1 MNANID
7 ELITRIRQIED
18 EIEAEL
24 RSRRDELQ
32 ANFEQGRIR
41 FKREILEQQRR
52 FKTGLIRYLAETH
65 LLNILTA
72 PVIYSCIF
80 PLLML
85 DLFITVYQRICF
97 PVYGITYVARG
108 DFMIFD
114 RSHLGYLNVI
124 EKFHCAYCSYGNGL
138 IAYTREV
145 ISRTEQYFCP
155 IKHAQRILDAHI
167 RYPRFTDFGDA
178 EAYKQELGKLRA
190 ELNGHVRPPQQ

>member
-7 ELITRIRQIED
+7 ELIARIRQIED

-52 FKTGLIRYLAETH
+52 LKTGLIRYLLDTH

-85 DLFITVYQRICF
+85 DLFITGYQRICF
-97 PVYGITYVARG
+97 PVYGITRVPRSDY
-108 DFMIFD
+108 MIFD
-114 RSHLGYLNVI
+114 RGHLGYLNVI
-124 EKFHCAYCSYGNGL
+124 EKLHCAYCSYGNGL

-178 EAYKQELGKLRA
+178 AAYQQELEKLRA
-190 ELNGHVRPPQQ
+190 ELNGPDRPPQT

>member
-7 ELITRIRQIED
+7 ELIARIRQIED

-24 RSRRDELQ
+24 RSRRNELQ

-52 FKTGLIRYLAETH
+52 FKTGLLRYLAETH

-97 PVYGITYVARG
+97 PVYGITRVPRD

-124 EKFHCAYCSYGNGL
+124 EKLHCAYCSYGNGL

-155 IKHAQRILDAHI
+155 IKHARRILDAHI

-178 EAYKQELGKLRA
+178 EAYKKELEKLRA
-190 ELNGHVRPPQQ
+190 ELNGPDRPPQA

>member
-1 MNANID
+1 MNRNID
-7 ELITRIRQIED
+7 ELIASIRKIED

-24 RSRRDELQ
+24 RSRRAEFQ

-52 FKTGLIRYLAETH
+52 FKTGLLRYLLDTH

-80 PLLML
+80 PLLLL

-97 PVYGITYVARG
+97 PVYGITYVKRG
-108 DFMIFD
+108 DYMIFD

-138 IAYTREV
+138 ITYTREI

-178 EAYKQELGKLRA
+178 EAYKEDLEKLRN
-190 ELNGHVRPPQQ
+190 ELNGLAPPPQP